1 MGYIFLDRDSDSMKV
16 EVFGQIK
23 VFKLL
28 QKLEFTSDRKK
39 MSVVVKDM

>member
-1 MGYIFLDRDSDSMKV
+1 MKV